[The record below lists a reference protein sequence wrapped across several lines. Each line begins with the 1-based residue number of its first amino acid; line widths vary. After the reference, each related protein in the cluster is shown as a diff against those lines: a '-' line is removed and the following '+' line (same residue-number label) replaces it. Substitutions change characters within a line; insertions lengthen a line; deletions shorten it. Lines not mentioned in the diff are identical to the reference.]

1 MLAESYLHRLDPFVF
16 QITET
21 IGLRWYGVA
30 YIAGFFTAWLI
41 FRWMAKSKFSTLRP
55 ESAGDLVF
63 ACVLGVLVGGR
74 LGYGL
79 FYDPSMF
86 ITFTSAFPWWEAA
99 SIHHGGMSSHGG
111 IAGVLVTFVVWG
123 RKNNI
128 DALHL
133 LDIGSICTTPG
144 LLYGRLANFVN
155 GELWGNPLP
164 REAQTDSP
172 WWSVKYPSEITDI
185 WLVNPLQYSEQIGVV
200 DTLQA
205 SVIGGTSFYSNVV
218 TQMIAGNNEVIQTV
232 QPVLTAWYPSQLFQA
247 FAEGPMLLA
256 ILVVLW
262 WKPRKPGVISGWFLL
277 VYGLMRICTEAYR
290 QPDVGVELIVGA
302 SRGQLL
308 SVCMV
313 VAGVAVVSICARR
326 DAEKAG
332 GFCG

>member
-1 MLAESYLHRLDPFVF
+1 
-16 QITET
+16 
-21 IGLRWYGVA
+21 
-30 YIAGFFTAWLI
+30 
-41 FRWMAKSKFSTLRP
+41 
-55 ESAGDLVF
+55 
-63 ACVLGVLVGGR
+63 
-74 LGYGL
+74 
-79 FYDPSMF
+79 
-86 ITFTSAFPWWEAA
+86 
-99 SIHHGGMSSHGG
+99 
-111 IAGVLVTFVVWG
+111 VTFVVWG

-185 WLVNPLQYSEQIGVV
+185 WLVNPPQYSEQIGVV

-218 TQMIAGNNEVIQTV
+218 TQMIAGNNEAIQTV

-290 QPDVGVELIVGA
+290 QPDVGVELIVGL